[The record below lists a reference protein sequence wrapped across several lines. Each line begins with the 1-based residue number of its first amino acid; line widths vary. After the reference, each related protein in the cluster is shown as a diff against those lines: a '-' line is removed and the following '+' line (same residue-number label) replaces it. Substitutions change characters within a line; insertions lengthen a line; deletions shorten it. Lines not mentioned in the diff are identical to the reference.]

1 MGYAQD
7 ILSLPVLV
15 LQQHII
21 SLCLAKSSL
30 NAVYVQL
37 YCMRVLFALKSCRFP
52 ENSDSQQFFVLS
64 FKLTWGLYTFE
75 IVLALCK
82 EVSGFLFFRMLLIQA
97 GMLESAFWFNAL
109 FSFLQKSGF
118 RLLLKRNSRALRH
131 GSMFSELYR
140 AEGY

>member
-37 YCMRVLFALKSCRFP
+37 YRMRVLFALKSCRFP

-64 FKLTWGLYTFE
+64 FKLTRGLYTFE

-82 EVSGFLFFRMLLIQA
+82 EVSGFLFFHMLIQA
-97 GMLESAFWFNAL
+97 GVLESAFWFNAL